1 MLSTCHNPVY
11 GYDFYDIANN
21 QFLMGDKSP
30 AKMNVETT
38 PEGNHINYIDA
49 NQNKEILWRSGVV
62 GQQVVIYLHDGYN
75 QKTQRVNMI
84 LYNIK
89 NSNKRSSCEVKNTNY
104 TITASI
110 QCFATFFT
118 CSAILFIILG
128 SRTEVD
134 SSDDKI
140 F

>member
-38 PEGNHINYIDA
+38 PEGNHINYIDT
-49 NQNKEILWRSGVV
+49 NQNRKILWRNGVG
-62 GQQVVIYLHDGYN
+62 GQQVVTYLCEEHN

-89 NSNKRSSCEVKNTNY
+89 NRNKKSSYEVKTP
-104 TITASI
+104 TT
-110 QCFATFFT
+110 Q
-118 CSAILFIILG
+118 
-128 SRTEVD
+128 
-134 SSDDKI
+134 
-140 F
+140 